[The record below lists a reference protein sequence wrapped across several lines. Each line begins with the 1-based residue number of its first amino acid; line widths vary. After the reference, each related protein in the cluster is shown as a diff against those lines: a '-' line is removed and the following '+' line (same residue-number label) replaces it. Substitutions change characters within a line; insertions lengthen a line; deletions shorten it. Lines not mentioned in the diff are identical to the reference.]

1 MGLRKA
7 QEVKQ
12 QSHTDIYRSSSCF
25 KKKLKK
31 KLFLIH
37 SIIDAVNVVWLFL
50 RETRLHYG
58 LWCGDDERENSVY
71 LHSLPTGVWEGAQ
84 EEA

>member
-12 QSHTDIYRSSSCF
+12 QSHTF
-25 KKKLKK
+25 TGVAVALKKNKKK